1 MNHFISKWWLIPFAI
16 VATVI
21 VLQFIDARRKSRRQV
36 SSTTPSLRRP
46 LLLAALLG
54 FTIGALITPLLS
66 EEDLLIIVIAL
77 ILLSIVFSWWVA
89 LSQGLKLTPPT
100 HRLFPFRNSMSG
112 LAALKPPPL
121 SLALLIVL
129 FCAGVFPR
137 GFCCL
142 SIAKGLAA

>member
-1 MNHFISKWWLIPFAI
+1 MPGVNPDGS
-16 VATVI
+16 
-21 VLQFIDARRKSRRQV
+21 
-36 SSTTPSLRRP
+36 TPSLRRP

-54 FTIGALITPLLS
+54 FTIGALITPLLN
-66 EEDLLIIVIAL
+66 EEDLLITVIAL

-129 FCAGVFPR
+129 FCAGVFQR